1 MGRATVLKQELEHR
15 LLEFVRHRLV
25 TGDLARRIDADTPVF
40 EQRIVDS
47 LRIIELIAYIESAIG
62 RKIPDA
68 QVVLANFRS
77 IETMASRFASDGAAP
92 DVRPRRARAARG
104 LDRAKRV
111 FENSSGRATYAD
123 AEILLASRGEIKW
136 NAEGGVELRG
146 SARALARYL
155 DSIVGGWARELG
167 AIEEVFSDVIAVD
180 TLERAGFI
188 EAFPQKL
195 VGIEGDDEFAR
206 PPALCY
212 HHYPHLAGR
221 IVDDPGS
228 VVTVSG
234 RCYRNEEDRAHP
246 LERLREFTMREIV
259 AVGSESFVETTR
271 RGLIERVGRWIVE
284 LELEGFIEV
293 ASDPFFTRATRG
305 RQLLQQLQPL
315 KYELRLASGESR
327 TVAAASF
334 NHHRDHFGKAFSIR
348 QQNGDPAHSGCVA
361 FGWERWVVAF
371 VAQHGLDEDNW
382 PISVRASHAI
392 AL

>member
-1 MGRATVLKQELEHR
+1 MLTKQELEHG
-15 LLEFVRHRLV
+15 LLDFVRHRLV
-25 TGDLARRIDADTPVF
+25 AEEPAARIGADTPLF
-40 EQRIVDS
+40 EARIVDS
-47 LRIIELIAYIESAIG
+47 LRILELIAFIESAIG

-77 IETMASRFASDGAAP
+77 IETMASRFASNGEPAA
-92 DVRPRRARAARG
+92 VRPRRSRSAHG
-104 LDRAKRV
+104 VDRSKRI
-111 FENSSGRATYAD
+111 FENSSARTTFAD
-123 AEILLASRGEIKW
+123 AESILAGRGEIEW

-146 SARALARYL
+146 STLALARHL
-155 DSIVGGWARELG
+155 DSTVAGWARERG
-167 AIEEVFSDVIAVD
+167 AVEEVFSDAIALE

-195 VGIEGDDEFAR
+195 VGIHGNDDFAR

-221 IVDDPGS
+221 VVDEPGS
-228 VVTVSG
+228 IVTVAG
-234 RCYRNEEDRAHP
+234 RCYRNEGDRAHP

-271 RGLIERVGRWIVE
+271 RGLLDRVGRWVVE
-284 LELEGFIEV
+284 LDLEGFIEV
-293 ASDPFFTRATRG
+293 ATDPFFTRATRG
-305 RQLLQQLQPL
+305 RQLMQQLQPL
-315 KYELRLASGESR
+315 KYELRLASAKGR

-348 QQNGDPAHSGCVA
+348 QQNGEAAHSGCVA
-361 FGWERWVVAF
+361 FGWERWVIAF
-371 VAQHGLDEDNW
+371 VAQHGLDEENW
-382 PISVRASHAI
+382 PLSVRASHAI

>member
-1 MGRATVLKQELEHR
+1 VLTKGELEHR
-15 LLEFVRHRLV
+15 LLDFVRNRLV
-25 TGDLARRIDADTPVF
+25 AEEPAARIDADTPLF

-47 LRIIELIAYIESAIG
+47 LRILELIAFIEAAIG

-77 IETMASRFASDGAAP
+77 IDTMASRFASDGETAT
-92 DVRPRRARAARG
+92 VRARRARSARG
-104 LDRAKRV
+104 IERSKRI
-111 FENSSGRATYAD
+111 FENSAGRTNYAN
-123 AEILLASRGEIKW
+123 AETLLASRGEIEW
-136 NAEGGVELRG
+136 NAGGGVELHG
-146 SARALARYL
+146 SALALARHL
-155 DSIVGGWARELG
+155 DFVVAGWARELG
-167 AIEEVFSDVIAVD
+167 AVEEVFSDAIALD

-195 VGIEGDDEFAR
+195 VRIDGEDDSAR

-212 HHYPHLAGR
+212 HHYPHLAR
-221 IVDDPGS
+221 RMVDEPGS
-228 VVTVSG
+228 IVTVAG

-271 RGLIERVGRWIVE
+271 RGLIDRVGRWIVE
-284 LELEGFIEV
+284 LDLQGFIEV

-305 RQLLQQLQPL
+305 RQLMQQLQPL
-315 KYELRLASGESR
+315 KYELRLAWAEGR

-334 NHHRDHFGKAFSIR
+334 NHHHDHFGKAFSIR
-348 QQNGDPAHSGCVA
+348 QQNGDAAHSGCVA
-361 FGWERWVVAF
+361 FGWERWLIAF
-371 VAQHGLDEDNW
+371 VAQHGLDEENW
-382 PISVRASHAI
+382 PLSVRGSHAI